1 MNKNLLQQG
10 AFIPFLLRM
19 YNNDMS
25 KLATLSTN
33 IDSELKRILTQH
45 CKKNEEEVPLEKALR
60 LIKK

>member
-1 MNKNLLQQG
+1 
-10 AFIPFLLRM
+10 M